1 MESRRRAGWVAQLR
15 ERIEQ
20 YEEGTPQFRLGL
32 WRQAF
37 DTEGYKEFFQPPQ
50 ERTWEYVLTATTELV
65 VDRASSKSYIAVLP
79 EDIKKQVQQD
89 VRNIVEKGE
98 GKVWIEEE
106 KDVFEYPYE
115 TWLVLSHRL

>member
-1 MESRRRAGWVAQLR
+1 M
-15 ERIEQ
+15 
-20 YEEGTPQFRLGL
+20 
-32 WRQAF
+32 
-37 DTEGYKEFFQPPQ
+37 
-50 ERTWEYVLTATTELV
+50 TATTELV

-98 GKVWIEEE
+98 GKVWVEEE